1 MFIRQIV
8 TTNKKTGTLY
18 IKHCLV
24 ESYRTDAGV
33 RQRTIMHLG
42 ALSLPKSEWPKLAA
56 ILEARLAGQATLF
69 EDDPELSNLA
79 VAMMERA
86 TFVKTRANDQAQR
99 ESTQKL
105 ITIDLNSISTSES
118 RSLGPEL
125 AAHTMWQKLGLSS
138 ILESCGLSTTQVA
151 LAEAVVV
158 GRLVAPDTELGTW
171 QWLKN
176 RTALLELLPVDLQ
189 TVGKDPV
196 YEIADSLLAHKERIE
211 RTLYQQERVIFP
223 ERPLLFLYDLTNTYF
238 EGRCRQNDLAELG
251 KSKEKRSDCP
261 LVTLALLVDSH
272 GFPIFS
278 QIYQGNQSEPETL
291 ETVLDRLAG
300 DALPLFPQFRPTIVM
315 DRGIATKENVALL
328 QAREYQY
335 LIIER
340 RPVEKE
346 YLQEFTNAKESF
358 ERFPVSGTES
368 IYLQKLP
375 IPNGCRV
382 LCLSE
387 GRERKEMAMDTLK
400 ERRFIEDLTRLKT
413 SVGKG
418 HITLGRKV
426 WERVGRLKERY
437 ASVARYYEVDLQ
449 LDGAQKKAVG
459 LTWNKR
465 PLRDE
470 RAILTGCYVIETTHA
485 DLPAHEIWELYMTLT
500 KVEAAFRDL
509 KTDLGMRPIYHHLA
523 ERTQGHLFITVLA
536 YHLLIGIEEALCQ
549 NDDHRRWST
558 IKKQLSTHQRTT
570 VIMTDADKRIHHC
583 RVSGMPES
591 AHQEIYRLLNVKD
604 PLKRVNRMAGSRL

>member
-8 TTNKKTGTLY
+8 TTNKKTGAQY

-24 ESYRTDAGV
+24 ESYRTDAGI

-56 ILEARLAGQATLF
+56 ILEARLAGQSTLF
-69 EDDPELSNLA
+69 EDDPGLSNLA
-79 VAMMERA
+79 ATMMEQA
-86 TFVKTRANDQAQR
+86 TFVKTRTNDQTQR
-99 ESTQKL
+99 ESIRKL

-125 AAHTMWQKLGLSS
+125 AAHTMWQRLGLGP
-138 ILESCGLSTTQVA
+138 ILESCGLSATQIA
-151 LAEAVVV
+151 LAETVVV

-189 TVGKDPV
+189 TVGKDPI

-211 RTLYQQERVIFP
+211 RALYQQERVIFP

-238 EGRCRQNDLAELG
+238 EGRCFQNNLAELG
-251 KSKEKRSDCP
+251 KSKEKRADCP

-291 ETVLDRLAG
+291 EAVLNRLAG

-358 ERFPVSGTES
+358 ERFPVSGTEN
-368 IYLQKLP
+368 IYLKKLP

-387 GRERKEMAMDTLK
+387 GREQKEMAMDALK

-418 HITLGRKV
+418 TITLERKV

-437 ASVARYYEVDLQ
+437 ASVARYYEINLQ
-449 LDGAQKKAVG
+449 LDGAQKKAVD
-459 LTWNKR
+459 LIWDKR

-470 RAILTGCYVIETTHA
+470 RSILTGCYVIETTHM

-509 KTDLGMRPIYHHLA
+509 KTDLGMRPVYHHLA
-523 ERTQGHLFITVLA
+523 ERTKGHLFITVLA
-536 YHLLIGIEEALCQ
+536 YHLLIGIEETLCQ

-583 RVSGMPES
+583 RISGMPES

-604 PLKRVNRMAGSRL
+604 PLKRVNQMAGSRL